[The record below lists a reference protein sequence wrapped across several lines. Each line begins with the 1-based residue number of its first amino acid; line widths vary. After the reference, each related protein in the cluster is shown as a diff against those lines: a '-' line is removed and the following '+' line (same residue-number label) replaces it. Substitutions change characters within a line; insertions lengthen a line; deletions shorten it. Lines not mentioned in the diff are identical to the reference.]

1 MKKNIEISSPN
12 YQNYNDIN
20 EAYNDFIKKIVG
32 VTDKVAP
39 MKDRW
44 IKQNSQEWFN
54 GEIASEIKDSDK
66 LFKKNKNSKL
76 NINKDID
83 NAARYEVKIM
93 IFNKKRVFLE
103 RKSTESVGK
112 PKDL

>member
-1 MKKNIEISSPN
+1 MGKLPVKLKTVIN
-12 YQNYNDIN
+12 Y
-20 EAYNDFIKKIVG
+20 
-32 VTDKVAP
+32 
-39 MKDRW
+39 
-44 IKQNSQEWFN
+44 
-54 GEIASEIKDSDK
+54 
-66 LFKKNKNSKL
+66 LKKNKNSKL